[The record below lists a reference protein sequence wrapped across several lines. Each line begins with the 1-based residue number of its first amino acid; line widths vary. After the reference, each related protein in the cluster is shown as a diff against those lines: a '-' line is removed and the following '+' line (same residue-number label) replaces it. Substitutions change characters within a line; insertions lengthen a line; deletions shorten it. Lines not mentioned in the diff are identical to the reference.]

1 MYPYLIQ
8 GSNIVI
14 VIDNQSHTI
23 NNQHISYQNIIE
35 AIKKTD
41 WKSVKELIE
50 PKQTLVNYSAGNI
63 TIENDVMY
71 WKGTVFANALSDKII
86 EMYREGFSID
96 PMINFMKELMHNP
109 SKRSVTELYRF
120 LDRGKLPITSDGCFL
135 AYKKVRDNYKDCHTG
150 TIDNSVGQIVEMER
164 NTVDDD
170 KDRTCS
176 SGLHFCSQEY
186 LKDVSGDRIMI
197 LKISPRDVVSIPSDY
212 NDTKGRCC
220 RYEVIGEL
228 IGNKTPSSVFN
239 RSVQNNIDDAYSKF
253 KEECDV
259 SCDTYDQY
267 CWDNYNTHLINFY

>member
-41 WKSVKELIE
+41 WKLVKELIE
-50 PKQTLVNYSAGNI
+50 PKQTLVNYSDGNI

-71 WKGTVFANALSDKII
+71 WKGTMFVNALSDKII

-96 PMINFMKELMHNP
+96 PMIAFMENLMSNP
-109 SKRSVTELYRF
+109 SNRSVTELYRF
-120 LDRGKLPITSDGCFL
+120 LDRGNLPITSDGCFL

-186 LKDVSGDRIMI
+186 LKDFSGDRIMI

-228 IGNKTPSSVFN
+228 LKYKTPSNVFTS
-239 RSVQNNIDDAYSKF
+239 SVQNNIDDEYSKF

-259 SCDTYDQY
+259 ECDVPCEMHMNFCYD
-267 CWDNYNTHLINFY
+267 TH

>member
-23 NNQHISYQNIIE
+23 NKQHMCYQQILD
-35 AIKKTD
+35 AIKASD
-41 WKSVKELIE
+41 WDTVKEAIE
-50 PKQTLVNYSAGNI
+50 PKRILLKYSKNNI
-63 TIENDVMY
+63 TIENDVIY
-71 WKGTVFANALSDKII
+71 WKGTEFANALSAKII
-86 EMYREGFSID
+86 DMHREGFPID
-96 PMINFMKELMHNP
+96 PMINFMENLMSNP
-109 SKRSVTELYRF
+109 SHRSVTELYRF
-120 LDRGKLPITSDGCFL
+120 LDRGNLPITSDGHFL
-135 AYKKVRDNYKDCHTG
+135 AYKKVDEAYKDCHTG
-150 TIDNSVGQIVEMER
+150 TIDNRVGQVVTMER

-186 LKDVSGDRIMI
+186 LNDFGGSRIMI

-228 IGNKTPSSVFN
+228 LGHKTPSDVFVS
-239 RSVQNNIDDAYSKF
+239 SVQDNIDS
-253 KEECDV
+253 
-259 SCDTYDQY
+259 Q
-267 CWDNYNTHLINFY
+267 LR